1 MPKSPSLPKPRRVAL
16 LIESS
21 RAYGRECLLGVARY
35 TRTHGP
41 WEILHLERDL
51 DGRLPKQVHEWQPCG
66 LLTRIDSPSFF
77 KAVDALKLP
86 AVDLRGAHRP
96 TLGAI
101 FDTDHVAVA
110 KLAFDHFRDLGFR
123 SYAYCGYPGVDFSDA
138 RKEAFTRFVHEH
150 GFELNAYVPKRR
162 PSGDEVHRRE
172 SMGELEAPGI
182 SDWVRKLPAP
192 TAIFACNDIRGRQV
206 LRACLD
212 VGVRVPDEVAVVG
225 VDDDEVI
232 CELSIPPL
240 SSVEPDAE
248 RLGFEAAAALD
259 RLLDGTEAPE
269 ETVLI
274 PPRGLRV
281 RLSSETSAID
291 DVTVSQA
298 VQLIRDRG
306 CEPLRM
312 GDLVKAVG
320 VSRST
325 LERRFRE
332 LLGRSPSA
340 QIEYVR
346 MRRAQTLLLETDYK
360 LSRVAKA
367 TGYQSAAQLVNAF
380 KRSFGVTPGA
390 YRSEHNA

>member
-1 MPKSPSLPKPRRVAL
+1 MAKSPTPPKPRRIAL

-35 TRTHGP
+35 IRTHGP

-51 DGRLPKQVHEWQPCG
+51 DGKLPKQVLEWGPTG
-66 LLTRIDSPSFF
+66 LLTRIDSPTFF

-86 AVDLRGAHRP
+86 TVDLRGAHRP
-96 TLGAI
+96 SYGAI

-110 KLAFDHFRDLGFR
+110 RLAFDHLRDLGFR
-123 SYAYCGYPGVDFSDA
+123 NYAYCGYPGVDFSDA
-138 RKEAFTRFVHEH
+138 RQEAFTQFVEEY
-150 GFELNAYVPKRR
+150 GFGLSCFVPGRR
-162 PSGDEVHRRE
+162 LSGDEVSRRE
-172 SMGELEAPGI
+172 SMGELEAAGI
-182 SDWVRKLPAP
+182 SEWVRKLPAP

-206 LRACLD
+206 LSACLD

-232 CELSIPPL
+232 CELSKPPL

-248 RLGFEAAAALD
+248 RLGFEAAAMLD
-259 RLLDGTEAPE
+259 RLLDGEDAPE
-269 ETVLI
+269 ETLLI
-274 PPRGLRV
+274 APRGLRA
-281 RLSSETSAID
+281 RQSSETSAID
-291 DVTVSQA
+291 DTSVA
-298 VQLIRDRG
+298 LALQLIRDRA

-312 GDLVKAVG
+312 RDLVQEVG

-325 LERRFRE
+325 LERRFRV

-346 MRRAQTLLLETDYK
+346 MRRAKTLLVETDYK

-380 KRSFGVTPGA
+380 KRLFGMTPGA
-390 YRSEHNA
+390 YRAERQN